1 MKNKNGCD
9 ILISCKKK
17 GKEINKKM
25 ILLVVIIVASV
36 DLLGTGIS
44 FYMSDSISPSVVA
57 SIPIYIALT
66 YISASNRL
74 K

>member
-1 MKNKNGCD
+1 
-9 ILISCKKK
+9 
-17 GKEINKKM
+17 M